1 MLIAYRLP
9 GRASAW
15 KPYARYERVEVPP
28 TDPLLGAITPTLDYR
43 AVLAGLR
50 FDFASVAALKAEYR
64 REKPGGPRWLDTIIL
79 QVSFTFPRW
88 QEEHA
93 SSEGV
98 AP

>member
-1 MLIAYRLP
+1 
-9 GRASAW
+9 
-15 KPYARYERVEVPP
+15 VDVPAA
-28 TDPLLGAITPTLDYR
+28 DSLLGPLGLNYR

-50 FDFASVAALKAEYR
+50 FDFAPVAALKAEYR

-88 QEEHA
+88 QEDEA
-93 SSEGV
+93 SRAEV

>member
-1 MLIAYRLP
+1 
-9 GRASAW
+9 
-15 KPYARYERVEVPP
+15 
-28 TDPLLGAITPTLDYR
+28 
-43 AVLAGLR
+43 
-50 FDFASVAALKAEYR
+50 LKAEYR

-98 AP
+98 TP